1 MMETELPRPNAAR
14 EAQAGRRREGGAAGA
29 QRAEGERRVARAGF
43 TLIEIMAVVLILL
56 LLAAI
61 VIPRVSLVASQA
73 ALDDGKQL
81 AATLD
86 FAREKAIALGRAHR
100 VVLDLDHAQYWI
112 EARPVPEPA
121 TATLAWAEL
130 DELPLVAPRIDSAA
144 FAPLR
149 GTRPTP
155 LDANVRF
162 AGIES
167 DAGAAAEGLAQI
179 AFEPDGATPAAS
191 VWLAAGDDLR
201 VHVEVAPLADPT
213 RVSFDAPQ

>member
-1 MMETELPRPNAAR
+1 VSAA
-14 EAQAGRRREGGAAGA
+14 AGR
-29 QRAEGERRVARAGF
+29 QPRATRGF
-43 TLIEIMAVVLILL
+43 TLIEIMAVVLILM

-73 ALDDGKQL
+73 VLDDGKKL

-112 EARPVPEPA
+112 EAQPPPEPA
-121 TATLAWAEL
+121 AATLAWAEL
-130 DELPLVAPRIDSAA
+130 DELPLVAPRTDMTE
-144 FAPLR
+144 FAPLA
-149 GTRPTP
+149 GMRPTP

-162 AGIES
+162 AAVEADSGT
-167 DAGAAAEGLAQI
+167 ALEGLAQI
-179 AFEPDGATPAAS
+179 AFEPDGAALAAS

-201 VHVEVAPLADPT
+201 VRVEVTPLADPT